1 MSKKADI
8 ISCLVSGSLL
18 AGIGWLFYTVSQLP
32 PPPPEQFA
40 TVATARR
47 VKSVIY
53 HPEVGDNVD
62 RMIICSGGGG
72 DDYKPR
78 GPTMLAGEPVHG
90 C

>member
-1 MSKKADI
+1 MSKTADI

-18 AGIGWLFYTVSQLP
+18 AGIGWLFVTVLQLP
-32 PPPPEQFA
+32 PPPVEDTSLF
-40 TVATARR
+40 TVDAETYNPRR
-47 VKSVIY
+47 D
-53 HPEVGDNVD
+53 DNVD

-72 DDYKPR
+72 DDYEPQ

>member
-32 PPPPEQFA
+32 QPPAEDTSLF
-40 TVATARR
+40 TVDAETYDPRR
-47 VKSVIY
+47 D
-53 HPEVGDNVD
+53 DNVD

-78 GPTMLAGEPVHG
+78 GPTMLAGEPVRR

>member
-32 PPPPEQFA
+32 QPPAEDTSLF
-40 TVATARR
+40 TVDAETYDP
-47 VKSVIY
+47 SIS
-53 HPEVGDNVD
+53 DNVD
-62 RMIICSGGGG
+62 KMPICGGGG
-72 DDYKPR
+72 GEDYKPH
-78 GPTMLAGEPVHG
+78 GPTMLAGEPVRR

>member
-18 AGIGWLFYTVSQLP
+18 AGVGWLFVTVLQLP
-32 PPPPEQFA
+32 PPPAEDTSLF
-40 TVATARR
+40 TVDAETYDPRR
-47 VKSVIY
+47 
-53 HPEVGDNVD
+53 EDNVD

-72 DDYKPR
+72 EDYKPR